1 MSDLLARIGLLLV
14 IIILSFPTEPTDMWS
29 DGLGLFLLAF
39 GILLFVFIVAELLD
53 VDLVATRSS
62 D

>member
-1 MSDLLARIGLLLV
+1 ML
-14 IIILSFPTEPTDMWS
+14 S
-29 DGLGLFLLAF
+29 DGLGLFLLAY
-39 GILLFVFIVAELLD
+39 GLLLSLSIAAELLD

>member
-14 IIILSFPTEPTDMWS
+14 IITLSFPTESTDMLS
-29 DGLGLFLLAF
+29 DGLGLFLLAY
-39 GILLFVFIVAELLD
+39 GLLLFVFIAAELLD
-53 VDLVATRSS
+53 VDLVATHSS

>member
-1 MSDLLARIGLLLV
+1 
-14 IIILSFPTEPTDMWS
+14 MWS